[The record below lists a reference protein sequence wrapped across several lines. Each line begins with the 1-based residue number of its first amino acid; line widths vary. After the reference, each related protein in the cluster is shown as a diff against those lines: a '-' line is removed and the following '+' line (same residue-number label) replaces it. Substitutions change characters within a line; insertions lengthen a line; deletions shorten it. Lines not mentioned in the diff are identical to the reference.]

1 MPRLPVLLAVAA
13 GGVLGALARYGL
25 TSAFPARSGGFDWA
39 VLGINV
45 SGCFAIGVIVLLLS
59 ESRRENPLLR
69 PFLTTGVLGGF
80 TTFSSYVVGMQ
91 RDMVGAAARTAL
103 LYGGVSLVAGLA
115 AAAAGLAVARA
126 LLRPGREGAA

>member
-1 MPRLPVLLAVAA
+1 LPRLPVLLAVAL

-25 TSAFPARSGGFDWA
+25 TSAFPVRSGGFDWV
-39 VLGINV
+39 VLGVNV
-45 SGCFAIGVIVLLLS
+45 SGCFAIGVVMLLS
-59 ESRRENPLLR
+59 ESRRAKPLLR

-91 RDMVGAAARTAL
+91 RDMVGGAARTAL
-103 LYGGVSLVAGLA
+103 LYGAVSLVAGLA